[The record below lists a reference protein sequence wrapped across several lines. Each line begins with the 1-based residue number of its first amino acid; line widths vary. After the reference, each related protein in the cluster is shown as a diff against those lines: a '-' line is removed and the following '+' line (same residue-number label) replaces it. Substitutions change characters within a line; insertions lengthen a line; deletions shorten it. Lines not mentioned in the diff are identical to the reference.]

1 MLKQV
6 QEAVTFRSKS
16 TIGTK
21 LKVQCG
27 MCHKSFD
34 QSHEICPHCDWKYGD
49 PVTADDIA
57 IANGYLETYILGSAK
72 GDKYC
77 DERGGSY
84 GHELIRFTVNLN
96 TPELAKLFEVLLDL
110 RDNDGCKYTLMKEG

>member
-6 QEAVTFRSKS
+6 QTAVTFRSKS

-34 QSHEICPHCDWKYGD
+34 QSYEICPYCDWKYGD
-49 PVTADDIA
+49 PITADDIA

-110 RDNDGCKYTLMKEG
+110 RDNDGCKYTLMKE

>member
-6 QEAVTFRSKS
+6 QTAVTFRSKS

-34 QSHEICPHCDWKYGD
+34 QSYEICPHCDWKYGD
-49 PVTADDIA
+49 PITADDIA

-110 RDNDGCKYTLMKEG
+110 RDNDGCKYTLMKE

>member
-6 QEAVTFRSKS
+6 QTAVTFRSKS

-21 LKVQCG
+21 LLVKCKS
-27 MCHKSFD
+27 CHASFD
-34 QSHEICPHCDWKYGD
+34 QSYDICPYCGWKFGD
-49 PVTADDIA
+49 PIATEDIT

-96 TPELAKLFEVLLDL
+96 TPELVKLFELLLDL
-110 RDNDGCKYTLMKEG
+110 RDNDGCKYTLMKE

>member
-6 QEAVTFRSKS
+6 QTAVTLRSKS

-34 QSHEICPHCDWKYGD
+34 QSYEICPYCDWKYGD
-49 PVTADDIA
+49 PITADDIA

-110 RDNDGCKYTLMKEG
+110 RDNDGCKYTLMKE

>member
-6 QEAVTFRSKS
+6 QTAVTFRSKS

-21 LKVQCG
+21 LLVKCKS
-27 MCHKSFD
+27 CHASFD
-34 QSHEICPHCDWKYGD
+34 QSYDICPYCGWKFGD
-49 PVTADDIA
+49 PITAEDIT

-77 DERGGSY
+77 DERDGSY

-110 RDNDGCKYTLMKEG
+110 RDKDGCRYTMKLVG

>member
-6 QEAVTFRSKS
+6 QTAVTFRSRS

-21 LKVQCG
+21 LLVKCKS
-27 MCHKSFD
+27 CHASFD
-34 QSHEICPHCDWKYGD
+34 QSYDICPYCGWKFGD
-49 PVTADDIA
+49 PITAEDIT

-96 TPELAKLFEVLLDL
+96 TPELVKLFELLLDL
-110 RDNDGCKYTLMKEG
+110 RDNDGCKYTLMKE

>member
-6 QEAVTFRSKS
+6 QTAVTFRSKS

-34 QSHEICPHCDWKYGD
+34 QSYEICPYCSWKYGD
-49 PVTADDIA
+49 PITAEDIA

-96 TPELAKLFEVLLDL
+96 TPELVKLFELLLDL
-110 RDNDGCKYTLMKEG
+110 RDNDGCKYTLMKE